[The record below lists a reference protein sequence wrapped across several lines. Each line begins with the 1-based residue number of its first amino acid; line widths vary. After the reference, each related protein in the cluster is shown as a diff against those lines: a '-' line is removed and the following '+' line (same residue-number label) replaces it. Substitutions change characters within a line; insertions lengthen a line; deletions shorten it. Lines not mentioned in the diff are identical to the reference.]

1 MCTTASRAPV
11 NGYTLRIRS
20 FETGWPHMATQSGA
34 HCLLQGLVEM
44 GMEYLFANLGTDHV
58 SIVEALARWRQE
70 GRSDLQVIL
79 CPHENVA
86 VHMAGGYAAVTG
98 RGQPVLV
105 HVDVGTANSGNALH
119 NLCRT
124 RLPVFVMAG
133 RSPYSMR
140 GELPASRDNYVQFVQ
155 DPYDIA
161 SLARPYVKWEYT
173 LSSGVVAKEV
183 LRRAQSM
190 MDSDPPGP
198 VYLTLPREMLA
209 GVVDESALRSFPES
223 RYGPVAARGCD
234 AVVAQA
240 LAERLLT
247 AENPIAITSYLGR
260 KAEAPGVLDAL
271 ARECGIAVFESHS
284 FHVNISRDSPCFAG
298 FEPAH
303 GMPQADVGLL
313 LDVDVPWLPQ
323 FVKENPRTFWVQV
336 DVDALKKDFPMW
348 GFPADLRVQGDCAS
362 VLAQVLEVVRARA
375 DPAFRAR
382 VAARMKRLA
391 SERETRDRAVA
402 AAGARAGERGAIS
415 PDYVCASIAKVIGAD
430 DIVIN
435 EGIRNAASVLNQI
448 PRTRPQTLFG
458 NGGSGLGFSGGMALG
473 VKLARPDRRVVQIV
487 GDGSFHFSNP
497 DSVYSV
503 AHEYRLPIFTVVLDN
518 GGWGAVKAST
528 LRVYPQGVAA
538 QANDFQSRLGS
549 ERRFEQVAQAFGAH
563 GESVDD
569 PAALEAAIERCI
581 TAVDSGQS
589 AVLTVKVPP
598 I

>member
-1 MCTTASRAPV
+1 
-11 NGYTLRIRS
+11 
-20 FETGWPHMATQSGA
+20 MATQTGA
-34 HCLLQGLVEM
+34 HCLLQGLVEL

-86 VHMAGGYAAVTG
+86 VHMAGGYAAITG
-98 RGQPVLV
+98 HGQPVLV

-124 RLPVFVMAG
+124 RLPVFIMAG

-209 GVVDESALRSFPES
+209 DAVDESALRSFPES
-223 RYGPVAARGCD
+223 RYGAVAAHGCD
-234 AVVAQA
+234 AAMAQA
-240 LAERLLT
+240 IAERLIA

-260 KAEAPGVLDAL
+260 RAEAPAALDAL

-284 FHVNISRDSPCFAG
+284 FHVNIPRDSPCFAG

-303 GMPQADVGLL
+303 GMQDADVGLL

-323 FVKENPRTFWVQV
+323 FVKENPRTFWIQV
-336 DVDALKKDFPMW
+336 DVDAIKKDFPMW
-348 GFPADLRVQGDCAS
+348 GFPAELRVQADCAS
-362 VLAQVLEVVRARA
+362 VLGQVLEIVRKRA

-382 VAARMKRLA
+382 VAARMQRFA
-391 SERETRDRAVA
+391 AERETRGKTVA
-402 AAGARAGERGAIS
+402 AAGARTGERGAIS
-415 PDYVCASIAKVIGAD
+415 PDYVCASLAKVIGAD

-435 EGIRNAASVLNQI
+435 EGIRNSTSVLNQI

-473 VKLARPDRRVVQIV
+473 VKVARPGRRVVQIV
-487 GDGSFHFSNP
+487 GDSSFHFSTP

-503 AHEYRLPIFTVVLDN
+503 AREYRLPIFTVVLDN

-528 LRVYPQGVAA
+528 LRVYPKGVAA
-538 QANDFQSRLGS
+538 QANDFQSRLGT

-569 PAALEAAIERCI
+569 PAQLESAIERCI
-581 TAVDSGQS
+581 TAVDGGQS
-589 AVLTVKVPP
+589 AVLAVKVTQ

>member
-1 MCTTASRAPV
+1 M
-11 NGYTLRIRS
+11 
-20 FETGWPHMATQSGA
+20 MANQTGA
-34 HCLLQGLVEM
+34 HCLLQGLVEL

-58 SIVEALARWRQE
+58 SIVEELARWRQE

-86 VHMAGGYAAVTG
+86 VHMAAGYAAITG

-119 NLCRT
+119 NLFRS
-124 RLPVFVMAG
+124 RLPVLLMAG
-133 RSPYSMR
+133 RSPFSIR

-173 LSSGVVAKEV
+173 LSSGLVAKEV
-183 LRRAQSM
+183 LRRGQSM

-198 VYLTLPREMLA
+198 VYLSLPREALA
-209 GVVDESALRSFPES
+209 DTVDEGAAHSFPES
-223 RYGPVAARGCD
+223 RYGAVSARGCD
-234 AVVAQA
+234 TATAEM
-240 LAERLLT
+240 LAERLMS
-247 AENPIAITSYLGR
+247 ADHPIAITSYLGR
-260 KAEAPGVLDAL
+260 RPEAPAVLDAL

-284 FHVNISRDSPCFAG
+284 FHVNIPRDSPCFAG

-303 GMPQADVGLL
+303 GLQEADVGLL

-323 FVKENPRTFWVQV
+323 FVRENPRTFWMQV

-348 GFPADLRVQGDCAS
+348 GFPADVRVQGDCAT
-362 VLAQVLEVVRARA
+362 VLGQVLEIVRARA
-375 DPAFRAR
+375 DHSFRAR
-382 VAARMKRLA
+382 VASRLKRLDA
-391 SERETRDRAVA
+391 AREKREQAVA
-402 AAGARAGERGAIS
+402 AAGARPGERGAVS
-415 PDYVCASIAKVIGAD
+415 VDYLCASLSKVIGPD
-430 DIVIN
+430 DIVVN
-435 EGIRNAASVLNQI
+435 EAIRNSASVMNQI

-473 VKLARPDRRVVQIV
+473 IKLAKPNRRVVQIV
-487 GDGSFHFSNP
+487 GDGSFHFSTP

-503 AHEYRLPIFTVVLDN
+503 AREYRLPIFTVVLDN

-528 LRVYPQGVAA
+528 LRVYPKGVAA
-538 QANDFQSRLGS
+538 EADHFNARLGAD
-549 ERRFEQVAQAFGAH
+549 RRFEQVAQAFGAF

-569 PAALEAAIERCI
+569 PTALEGAIQRCVA
-581 TAVDSGQS
+581 AVDGGQS
-589 AVLTVKVPP
+589 AVLAVKVTS